1 MATFDN
7 YKRPPQKT
15 TTASLKSRILKSLPK
30 GFKCSVSKD
39 GLTIQI
45 WVDTN
50 KVGGWDH
57 ANRLV
62 YDLAKK
68 LKLEEVGAGTDMTT
82 MVRDWEFINPVVE
95 KELIADAKDVLKVMK
110 KFFGKYSNHYCQSTK
125 AYGLIE
131 QMRNLVATDEA

>member
-1 MATFDN
+1 MNIT
-7 YKRPPQKT
+7 KQE
-15 TTASLKSRILKSLPK
+15 ILSKLPK

-50 KVGGWDH
+50 EVGGWTN

-68 LKLEEVGAGTDMTT
+68 LKLEEVGAGTDLTT

-95 KELIADAKDVLKVMK
+95 KELITDAKDVLKAMK
-110 KFFGKYSNHYCQSTK
+110 KFFGKYGNRYCQSSK
-125 AYGLIE
+125 AYDIIE
-131 QMRNLVATDEA
+131 QMRNLIATDEA